1 MKTVLVPLATG
12 FEEIEAITIIDILR
26 RAGAT
31 VITAGLEKRNVVGS
45 HDIHLLADS
54 VLAEEMDKDWDLV
67 VLPGGVPGTP
77 NLLADERIIKLI
89 RNHNSTGKLIGAI
102 CAAPAV
108 LEKAG
113 LLADK
118 PATIHPAWAEKLDTA
133 KYTGARVEMAD
144 KIITGKSAGTAMEFA
159 FKLVEQLFG
168 AEKVAEINQGVF
180 ARL

>member
-1 MKTVLVPLATG
+1 MT
-12 FEEIEAITIIDILR
+12 
-26 RAGAT
+26 
-31 VITAGLEKRNVVGS
+31 
-45 HDIHLLADS
+45 
-54 VLAEEMDKDWDLV
+54 
-67 VLPGGVPGTP
+67 
-77 NLLADERIIKLI
+77 DERIIKLI

-133 KYTGARVEMAD
+133 KYTGTRVEMAD
-144 KIITGKSAGTAMEFA
+144 KIVTGKSAGTAMEFA

-168 AEKVAEINQGVF
+168 VEKVAEINQGVF